1 MDVGVAMTRMPDIH
15 RRDGIAIW
23 VTIRLKV
30 NFRRS
35 EPGYMGAILIVD
47 DDVATLQAYSA
58 LFAEREPSTRVLT
71 ATSAEDAIE
80 LLEALVFDVVVC
92 DLQLPGLD
100 GLGLL
105 KKSHA
110 IQPETPVVLVTGY
123 GDRELE
129 ATAAEQGIYAV
140 LHKPVDPIVLLSV
153 VKRSTL
159 RKRARRAPQLTA
171 LAATSEDACRDRIQ
185 AMNERLIRAIEEADE
200 EPPRRSN

>member
-1 MDVGVAMTRMPDIH
+1 
-15 RRDGIAIW
+15 
-23 VTIRLKV
+23 
-30 NFRRS
+30 
-35 EPGYMGAILIVD
+35 MGAVLLVD
-47 DDVATLQAYSA
+47 DDAATLQAYIA
-58 LFAEREPSTRVLT
+58 LFAERDPVTRVLT
-71 ATSAEDAIE
+71 ATSAEDAIGM
-80 LLEALVFDVVVC
+80 LQTIVFDVVVC

-105 KKSHA
+105 KQSQA

-129 ATAAEQGIYAV
+129 SEAAEKGIYAV

-171 LAATSEDACRDRIQ
+171 LAASSEQACHDRIQ
-185 AMNERLIRAIEEADE
+185 AMNERFARVMDDLDE
-200 EPPRRSN
+200 ERSRRSQ